1 MKAPDNPNN
10 VKSAVAFRTISE
22 VAGQINVEP
31 HVLRFWESKFKQ
43 IQPIKKTGG
52 RRLYRP
58 EDVQLIAN
66 IKKLLHEQGMTI
78 KGVQKIFR
86 TQGVQ
91 AVRSGD
97 ALVTAGAAV
106 ADGLDDDTARPAS
119 PEAYKKTLEI
129 LRTQLLKAKDLLS

>member
-1 MKAPDNPNN
+1 MKTPDNPNN